1 MGQKRRKFTREHKI
15 SAIRALE
22 SGKTIAEVARENE
35 IHPSL
40 LAKWKKEYSLDSDNA
55 FKGNG
60 NICTEQARIAELE
73 RMVGQLYA
81 ENEFL
86 KKAISTL
93 EKLKEQERKRFGLR

>member
-1 MGQKRRKFTREHKI
+1 MGRKRRKFTREHKI

-40 LAKWKKEYSLDSDNA
+40 LAKWKKEHSLNPENA

-60 NICTEQARIAELE
+60 NLYKEEARIAELE

-81 ENEFL
+81 EKEFL
-86 KKAISTL
+86 KKALSTL
-93 EKLKEQERKRFGLR
+93 EKLKEQERKRSGQR

>member
-1 MGQKRRKFTREHKI
+1 MGRKRRKFTRGHMI

-22 SGKTIAEVARENE
+22 SERTIAEVARENE

-40 LAKWKKEYSLDSDNA
+40 LSKWKKEHSLDPENA

-60 NICTEQARIAELE
+60 NTYKTEARNAELE
-73 RMVGQLYA
+73 RLVGQLYA

-86 KKAISTL
+86 KKALSTL
-93 EKLKEQERKRFGLR
+93 EKLKEQERKRSGLR

>member
-15 SAIRALE
+15 SAIRSLE

-40 LAKWKKEYSLDSDNA
+40 LSKWKKEYSLDPDNA

-60 NICTEQARIAELE
+60 NTYKTEARNAELE
-73 RMVGQLYA
+73 RLVGQLYA

-86 KKAISTL
+86 KKALSTL
-93 EKLKEQERKRFGLR
+93 EKLKEQQRRRSGQR

>member
-15 SAIRALE
+15 SAIRDLE
-22 SGKTIAEVARENE
+22 AGKTIAEVARENE

-40 LAKWKKEYSLDSDNA
+40 LSKWKKEYSLDPENA

-60 NICTEQARIAELE
+60 NVYKEQARIAELE

-81 ENEFL
+81 EKEFL

-93 EKLKEQERKRFGLR
+93 EQLKEQERKRSGRR